1 MQNLKSS
8 IASFYG
14 KNSLYLDIILRFIGA
29 LVTFLWIRT
38 VTGSTM
44 VTNMFLLLVLSLLCS
59 VLPGGATAIATV
71 FLLAGQAFSLGL
83 DIGAVTVMI
92 LLVVLIFFLRFAPD
106 TAGGAS
112 YMAVLSA
119 FGLSALVPLIGGV
132 RKKNGTIAAVLCGT
146 VFYFLTTAVG
156 SCSDSLSGLELS
168 NYAERLNIFLPSV
181 FSMRF
186 FVLMIAAGATAA
198 IVLLINAMGSEKGG
212 ILSVIIGSI
221 FFLGFYLIGGT
232 ILGVSSGMAQ
242 ILIGTVVSCVLAFLF
257 EELSVPVNRAGTE
270 AFQIEDNHYVYY
282 VKAVPK
288 TAAADRWTEPDEDAD
303 MRIVP
308 ENEPDVPNARIED
321 VENVNY
327 EKKLEDSLR
336 DL

>member
-8 IASFYG
+8 IAFFYG
-14 KNSLYLDIILRFIGA
+14 KNSLYLDIIMRFIGA
-29 LVTFLWIRT
+29 FVTFMWIRT
-38 VTGSTM
+38 ATGGGTA
-44 VTNMFLLLVLSLLCS
+44 VTNIFLLLVLSLLCS
-59 VLPGGATAIATV
+59 VLPNGATSVATV
-71 FLLAGQAFSLGL
+71 FLLAGQAFALGL
-83 DIGAVTVMI
+83 DIGAVTVMV

-106 TAGGAS
+106 VAGSAS

-119 FGLSALVPLIGGV
+119 FGLSALVPLVGGL
-132 RKKNGTIAAVLCGT
+132 RKKNGTIAAVLCGS
-146 VFYFLTTAVG
+146 VFYSLTVAIG

-168 NYAERLNIFLPSV
+168 DYAERLNIFLPTV
-181 FSMRF
+181 FSMQF
-186 FVLMIAAGATAA
+186 FVLAIAAGATAA

-221 FFLGFYLIGGT
+221 FFLAFCLIGGT
-232 ILGVSSGMAQ
+232 ILGVSSGMTLT
-242 ILIGTVVSCVLAFLF
+242 LIGTVISCVLAYLF
-257 EELSVPVNRAGTE
+257 EEVSVPVNRSATE
-270 AFQIEDNHYVYY
+270 AFQIEDDRYVYY

-288 TAAADRWTEPDEDAD
+288 IAIADGETDAD

-308 ENEPDVPNARIED
+308 ENEPGTPDVPDVRNAD
-321 VENVNY
+321 VDNINY